1 MAAETVR
8 LGSGTSIPAIDFA
21 AFAADDP
28 ARRAA
33 VAAAIRAAFEEYGFL
48 YLRNHGVPQ
57 GTVDALFA
65 EAQTFFD
72 QPAEAKARCSAPG
85 ARGYSAP
92 GYSAL
97 DPTRP
102 ADLKEAFRAGP
113 DAESPPTCWPDGRPA
128 FRAAVLAFHAAA
140 SATCRRVMQALA
152 LALGLPEDYF
162 DAAHQPHS
170 GATQLLH
177 YPPLPGA
184 LLPGQLRSGAH
195 TDWGTITLLFHAGD
209 AGGLEIQRP
218 GGDWLPAPSLPGAAI
233 VNAAD
238 LLRRWTN
245 DQLRSVLHRVTPPE
259 GPAAARSRYSAVL
272 FYQPRFDAL
281 ITCLEPCQGPG
292 RPARYPPITAGEYL
306 QARLRETR
314 RDSD

>member
-1 MAAETVR
+1 MAEGAVS
-8 LGSGTSIPAIDFA
+8 LAGGSSIPAIDFA
-21 AFAADDP
+21 GFTGGDAAE
-28 ARRAA
+28 RAA
-33 VAAAIRAAFEEYGFL
+33 IAPDIRGAFEQFGFL

-57 GTVDALFA
+57 PVVDDLFA
-65 EAQTFFD
+65 QARAFFD
-72 QPAEAKARCSAPG
+72 QPAEVKARARGPD
-85 ARGYSAP
+85 ARGYSGP

-102 ADLKEAFRAGP
+102 ADLKEAFRAGY
-113 DAESPPTCWPDGRPA
+113 DSEPPRTCWPEGLPA
-128 FRAAVLAFHAAA
+128 FRETVLAFHDAA
-140 SATCRRVMQALA
+140 SAACRRVMHALA
-152 LALGLPEDYF
+152 LSFGLPQSYF
-162 DAAHQPHS
+162 DATHQPHS
-170 GATQLLH
+170 GSTQLLH
-177 YPPLPGA
+177 YPPLPGE

-218 GGDWLPAPSLPGAAI
+218 DGTWLPAPSVPGAAI

-245 DQLRSVLHRVTPPE
+245 TQLRSVLHRVTPPE

-272 FYQPRFDAL
+272 FYQPRFDAV
-281 ITCLEPCQGPG
+281 ITCLEPCHGPG

-306 QARLRETR
+306 QARLLETR
-314 RDSD
+314 REGS